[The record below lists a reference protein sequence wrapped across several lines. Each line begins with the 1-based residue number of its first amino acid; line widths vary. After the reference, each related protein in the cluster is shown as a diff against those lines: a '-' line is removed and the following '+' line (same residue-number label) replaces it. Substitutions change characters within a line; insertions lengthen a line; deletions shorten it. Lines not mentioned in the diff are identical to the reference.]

1 MKLKSTSQ
9 LPNFSFT
16 FFQFM
21 VHCEVLNALS
31 NSVLF
36 LCINNSLSANQ
47 HLKIMHQNPK
57 TVRVVVSPN
66 CMLQFT
72 FSQQFTFFCNSI
84 VQLQLQMIWTPTFSH
99 WNSDYKYIIIL
110 FENVEVTLR
119 VEIKIQCWI
128 VQTMY
133 YVVIIVLIT
142 SSKLNEPDFYL

>member
-72 FSQQFTFFCNSI
+72 FSKQFTFFCNSI
-84 VQLQLQMIWTPTFSH
+84 VQLQLQMIWTPTLSY
-99 WNSDYKYIIIL
+99 WNPWLEQRLQVVIL
-110 FENVEVTLR
+110 FENVEVTLW

-128 VQTMY
+128 VQTM
-133 YVVIIVLIT
+133 
-142 SSKLNEPDFYL
+142 

>member
-84 VQLQLQMIWTPTFSH
+84 VQLQLQMIWTPTLSY
-99 WNSDYKYIIIL
+99 WNPWLEQRLQVVIL

-128 VQTMY
+128 VQTM
-133 YVVIIVLIT
+133 
-142 SSKLNEPDFYL
+142 